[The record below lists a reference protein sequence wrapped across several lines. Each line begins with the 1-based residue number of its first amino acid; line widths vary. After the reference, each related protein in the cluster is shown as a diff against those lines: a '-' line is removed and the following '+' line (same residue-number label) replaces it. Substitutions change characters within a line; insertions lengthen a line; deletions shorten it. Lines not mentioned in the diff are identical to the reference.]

1 MNFPYVVGTIYG
13 TQPERKIVMYVV
25 IKRDGRQVP
34 FDSSKIEIA
43 ILKAMRY
50 GSGIV
55 NEELAKKI
63 GDDFSADKM
72 IVEIREIED
81 YVYKSL
87 VESGDMLTA
96 KCYEAYRAVRE
107 YQRQRNTIDN
117 KVIGLIN
124 GENRETLMENSN
136 KQENLISTQRDLV
149 AEEVSKD
156 IAKRMMLPPHIAQ
169 AHDNGL
175 IHIHD
180 LGHYLNPS
188 FNCCLINLKDMLEN
202 GTVINGKMIEKPKT
216 FRTACTIATQ
226 IIAQVASG
234 QFGGQTMSLAH
245 LSPFVRISE
254 EKIRRDLVI
263 EWNEN
268 GFMYNEE
275 QLNRIVQRRLKEEVK
290 AGIQTIQ
297 YQINTLQT
305 SNGQS
310 PFLSVFMYISEY
322 PEYEKETVMLIEEVL
337 RQRIQGIKN
346 EVGAW
351 ITPAF
356 PKLLYVTDENNIR
369 EDSKYYY
376 LTQLAAVCVSKRM
389 MPDFISAKHM
399 RQNYEGNVFGCMGCR
414 AWLSPYTGPINN
426 EEGTYKWYG
435 RFNMGLTSLN
445 LADVGLSA
453 QGDIDKFWKI
463 LEDRLE
469 LCRESL
475 MLRYEKLKNVTSD
488 VSPIHW
494 QHGAIARLKP
504 HEPIYPLLQDGYA
517 TITLGYIGLY
527 ECVMALIGKSH
538 TTPEGEKL
546 ALEIMNNLKAHILK
560 WKKETGLGFALYGT
574 PSESL
579 TERFAKCLQ
588 RRFGKVPGITDR
600 NYLTNSYHVFVGEE
614 IDAFAKLKFESQ
626 FHPISSGGAIS
637 YVELPNLAQNP
648 EVILTLIKYMYE
660 NVQYAE
666 MNTKLDYCMECGY
679 EGEILCDDNLEW
691 YCPNCGNRDKSRM
704 NVVRRTCGYLGENY
718 WNEGRTQEIKERV
731 MHL

>member
-1 MNFPYVVGTIYG
+1 
-13 TQPERKIVMYVV
+13 MYVV
-25 IKRDGRQVP
+25 IKRDGRQVQ
-34 FDSSKIEIA
+34 FDASKIEIA

-63 GDDFSADKM
+63 GEDFSTDKM
-72 IVEIREIED
+72 IVTIKEIED
-81 YVYKSL
+81 YVYKAL

-117 KVIGLIN
+117 KVLGLIN
-124 GENRETLMENSN
+124 GENKESLMENSN

-156 IAKRMMLPPHIAQ
+156 VAKRMMLPPHIAQ

-268 GFMYNEE
+268 GFMYNEA
-275 QLNRIVQRRLKEEVK
+275 QLEKIVQRRLKEEVK
-290 AGIQTIQ
+290 GGIQTIQ

-376 LTQLAAVCVSKRM
+376 LTQLASVCVSKRM

-399 RQNYEGNVFGCMGCR
+399 RANYEGNVFGCMGCR
-414 AWLSPYTGPINN
+414 AWLSPYKGPINN
-426 EEGTYKWYG
+426 TEGEYKWYG

-453 QGDIDKFWKI
+453 QGDLDKFWKI

-504 HEPIYPLLQDGYA
+504 HQPIYPLLQNGYA

-546 ALEIMNNLKAHILK
+546 GVEIMKNLKAHILK
-560 WKKETGLGFALYGT
+560 WKEETGLGFALYGT

-588 RRFGKVPGITDR
+588 RRFGRIPGITDR
-600 NYLTNSYHVFVGEE
+600 NYLTTSYHVFVGEE
-614 IDAFAKLKFESQ
+614 IDAFEKLRFESQ

-666 MNTKLDYCMECGY
+666 MNTKLDFCMECGY

>member
-1 MNFPYVVGTIYG
+1 
-13 TQPERKIVMYVV
+13 
-25 IKRDGRQVP
+25 
-34 FDSSKIEIA
+34 
-43 ILKAMRY
+43 
-50 GSGIV
+50 
-55 NEELAKKI
+55 
-63 GDDFSADKM
+63 
-72 IVEIREIED
+72 
-81 YVYKSL
+81 
-87 VESGDMLTA
+87 
-96 KCYEAYRAVRE
+96 
-107 YQRQRNTIDN
+107 
-117 KVIGLIN
+117 
-124 GENRETLMENSN
+124 
-136 KQENLISTQRDLV
+136 
-149 AEEVSKD
+149 
-156 IAKRMMLPPHIAQ
+156 
-169 AHDNGL
+169 
-175 IHIHD
+175 
-180 LGHYLNPS
+180 
-188 FNCCLINLKDMLEN
+188 
-202 GTVINGKMIEKPKT
+202 
-216 FRTACTIATQ
+216 
-226 IIAQVASG
+226 
-234 QFGGQTMSLAH
+234 
-245 LSPFVRISE
+245 
-254 EKIRRDLVI
+254 
-263 EWNEN
+263 
-268 GFMYNEE
+268 
-275 QLNRIVQRRLKEEVK
+275 
-290 AGIQTIQ
+290 
-297 YQINTLQT
+297 
-305 SNGQS
+305 
-310 PFLSVFMYISEY
+310 
-322 PEYEKETVMLIEEVL
+322 
-337 RQRIQGIKN
+337 IQGIKN

-356 PKLLYVTDENNIR
+356 PKLLYVTDDNNIH
-369 EDSKYYY
+369 EDSKYYS
-376 LTQLAAVCVSKRM
+376 LTQLASVCVSKRM

-414 AWLSPYTGPINN
+414 AWLSPYKGPINN
-426 EEGTYKWYG
+426 TEGTYKWYG

-453 QGDIDKFWKI
+453 QGDLDKFWKI

-504 HEPIYPLLQDGYA
+504 HEPIYPLLQNGYA

-546 ALEIMNNLKAHILK
+546 GVEIMKNLKAHIVK
-560 WKKETGLGFALYGT
+560 WKEETGLGFALYGT

-588 RRFGKVPGITDR
+588 RRFGVIKGITDR

-614 IDAFAKLKFESQ
+614 IDAFEKLKFESQ

-666 MNTKLDYCMECGY
+666 MNTKLDFCMECGY
-679 EGEILCDDNLEW
+679 EGEILCDDNLEC
-691 YCPNCGNRDKSRM
+691 YCTNCVNRDKARR
-704 NVVRRTCGYLGENY
+704 NVVRLTCGYLGENY

>member
-1 MNFPYVVGTIYG
+1 
-13 TQPERKIVMYVV
+13 MYVV
-25 IKRDGRQVP
+25 IKRDGRQVQ
-34 FDSSKIEIA
+34 FDASKIEIA

-63 GDDFSADKM
+63 AEDFSTDKM
-72 IVEIREIED
+72 IVTIKEIED
-81 YVYKSL
+81 YVYKAL
-87 VESGDMLTA
+87 IESGDMLTA

-124 GENRETLMENSN
+124 GENKESLMENSN

-156 IAKRMMLPPHIAQ
+156 VAKRMMLPPHIAQ

-268 GFMYNEE
+268 GFMYNEA
-275 QLNRIVQRRLKEEVK
+275 QLEKIVQRRLKEEVK
-290 AGIQTIQ
+290 GGIQTIQ

-369 EDSKYYY
+369 EDSPYYH
-376 LTQLAAVCVSKRM
+376 LTQLASVCVSKRM

-414 AWLSPYTGPINN
+414 AWLSPYKGPINN
-426 EEGTYKWYG
+426 TEGEYKWYG

-453 QGDIDKFWKI
+453 QGDLDKFWKI

-504 HEPIYPLLQDGYA
+504 HEPIYPLLQNGYA

-546 ALEIMNNLKAHILK
+546 GVEIMKNLKAHSVK
-560 WKKETGLGFALYGT
+560 WKEETGLGFALYGT

-588 RRFGKVPGITDR
+588 RRFGRIPGITDR

-614 IDAFAKLKFESQ
+614 IDAFSKLKFESQ

-648 EVILTLIKYMYE
+648 DVILTLIKYMYE

-666 MNTKLDYCMECGY
+666 MNTKLDFCMECGY